1 MSFMGRKFYSVRRHL
16 GIGGLLCVGLTLLW
30 APPAGAVEKIALH
43 ALFKDK
49 AIVLIDG
56 RRAVLQAG
64 VTTEDGVKLV
74 STDTQDESAVVEID
88 GKPQTLRLGVVIS
101 SFVSGGKG
109 SVTLFPGRGGHYF
122 ADGTIN
128 GQGVQFMVDTGATT
142 IAMNAGVAQRLG
154 IDFRKSGQAG
164 YGSTAGG
171 YVRAYQI
178 KLDKV
183 EVGGIVQ
190 YGVEA
195 AVIEG
200 AGPTDVLLGM
210 SFLGRCDMKR
220 DGEKLE
226 LIQRY

>member
-1 MSFMGRKFYSVRRHL
+1 MSFMVRKFYSGRFDL
-16 GIGGLLCVGLTLLW
+16 GIGVLLCAGLALLW
-30 APPAGAVEKIALH
+30 APTAGAVEKIALH

-64 VTTEDGVKLV
+64 VATDDGVKLV
-74 STDTQDESAVVEID
+74 STDTQEETAVVEVD
-88 GKPQTLRLGVVIS
+88 GKPQTLRLGVVVS

-109 SVTLFPGRGGHYF
+109 SVTLYPGRGGHYF

-128 GQGVQFMVDTGATT
+128 GQGVQFMVDTGATS
-142 IAMNAGVAQRLG
+142 IALNTSVAQRLG
-154 IDFRKSGQAG
+154 IDYRKSGQAG

-171 YVRAYQI
+171 FVRTYQI

-183 EVGGIVQ
+183 QVGDIVQ
-190 YGVEA
+190 YGVDA

-200 AGPTDVLLGM
+200 AGPSDVLLGM